1 VFCEF
6 EDNRSGEID
15 LLAFQ
20 NYGGVFSRL
29 SDEGFA
35 KQLRVVD
42 GILTWGEGE
51 IDIAPET
58 VYHLATGL
66 PLPEWMEMG

>member
-1 VFCEF
+1 ME
-6 EDNRSGEID
+6 
-15 LLAFQ
+15 
-20 NYGGVFSRL
+20 VFSVVFQMR
-29 SDEGFA
+29 
-35 KQLRVVD
+35 QLRVVD